1 MIKDTEPSEYYIIAV
16 ETVRCMLDACLETKH
31 KKSVGKCLG
40 QGRNHTSSK
49 MHLNA
54 YKPTFSHRKDPV
66 MKIYCDRNQV
76 SSTWQEVTK
85 DTVKNIKNYFLTQLL
100 DFVLV
105 FWQYPTQMRYSCTI
119 KCENIIC
126 A

>member
-40 QGRNHTSSK
+40 QGRNHSNSK

-54 YKPTFSHRKDPV
+54 LASTFRHGKDPV
-66 MKIYCDRNQV
+66 V
-76 SSTWQEVTK
+76 
-85 DTVKNIKNYFLTQLL
+85 
-100 DFVLV
+100 
-105 FWQYPTQMRYSCTI
+105 
-119 KCENIIC
+119 
-126 A
+126 